1 MSIKTKTWAS
11 RNRWLQGERP
21 ITLNEK
27 LAIAFIAG
35 ATAFITAERI
45 GWWLSGNLKVWF

>member
-1 MSIKTKTWAS
+1 MITWKS
-11 RNRWLQGERP
+11 KQKFFQGDGLRP

-45 GWWLSGNLKVWF
+45 GWFFAGHLKVWF